1 MSAVPKKGQ
10 QHEVIDVGATNLTDR
25 QHLVLTMY
33 AAGYTR
39 TMVARALGL
48 SSKTIERH
56 LGHAVMRLRAKTI
69 HQAVAMVAVSN
80 VFAAA
85 AQSETSDTPEF
96 KGRGRPS
103 NRGAFYSNAPR
114 SCPKAASFDDYN
126 IGDLQ

>member
-1 MSAVPKKGQ
+1 MRKGQ
-10 QHEVIDVGATNLTDR
+10 QHELVEVGATHLTDR
-25 QHLVLTMY
+25 QHLALTMY

-48 SSKTIERH
+48 STKTVERH
-56 LGHAVMRLRAKTI
+56 IGHAVARLRAKTI

-80 VFAAA
+80 VFASTEQQTA
-85 AQSETSDTPEF
+85 EF

-103 NRGAFYSNAPR
+103 NQGAFYSNAPR
-114 SCPKAASFDDYN
+114 SCPKAASFDRYE